1 MCLCPALKAG
11 RYIWTHF
18 HSGGR
23 QEGLHAE
30 LCWGLPGQRPP
41 GGMPA
46 APAPGTAFLLDLG
59 TVGSA
64 DFRRASPWGPVHW
77 PVGAMGGPS
86 CWSNRQQLGL
96 KVDGASRGPRS
107 KTALGSL
114 PALCTSV
121 SSSLCLD
128 LQPWGFRGVRE
139 GTRAPGRRAGMWL
152 GQRKTSRSGEALE
165 HSHAVHHGFQV
176 GRAGAEQEP
185 LPEPEPMRS
194 PNNTWRSP
202 FGRPWSL
209 DGACD

>member
-1 MCLCPALKAG
+1 MSTHADTCISKLAENLNAHRLLVSCGVPDEGSCRPPAVTIFVTEWPHPQQAAGIHDSRPLSMCLCPALKAG

-41 GGMPA
+41 GGRPA

-128 LQPWGFRGVRE
+128 L
-139 GTRAPGRRAGMWL
+139 
-152 GQRKTSRSGEALE
+152 
-165 HSHAVHHGFQV
+165 
-176 GRAGAEQEP
+176 
-185 LPEPEPMRS
+185 
-194 PNNTWRSP
+194 
-202 FGRPWSL
+202 
-209 DGACD
+209 